1 MRGWRGGPLA
11 LLLVLVLV
19 VAAAGPLEAQG
30 SGAVEVITLGTG
42 GPNPLP
48 DHQGPATAVS
58 VGDRVFLFDAGTGV
72 ERQLNA
78 AGLPISGP
86 TALFL
91 THLHSDHTLGL
102 ADLILTSWVMRRTR
116 PFPVYGPEGTD
127 AMVRHLMAAYAED
140 IRIRTDGL
148 EHEVRGG
155 QRVGV
160 HRVHPGVVYD
170 SGGVRVSAI
179 PVLHGSWREA
189 YGYLVEAPGR
199 RILISG
205 DTRWSPAL
213 EAAANGVDVLV
224 HEVYP
229 ASRVATEARPGGGDW
244 PAYLRSFHTSDEE
257 LGALAARAHPKL
269 LVLTHIVRMG
279 ATDDEIIA
287 GIRRGG
293 YDGPVRI
300 ANDLDRF

>member
-1 MRGWRGGPLA
+1 MM
-11 LLLVLVLV
+11 LLVQA
-19 VAAAGPLEAQG
+19 VA
-30 SGAVEVITLGTG
+30 VTVITLGTG

-48 DHQGPATAVS
+48 DRQGPATAVT

-72 ERQLNA
+72 ERQMNA

-102 ADLILTSWVMRRTR
+102 ADLVLTSWVMRRVR
-116 PFPVYGPEGTD
+116 PFPVYGPAGTR
-127 AMVRHLMAAYAED
+127 AMVGHLLAAYAED

-155 QRVGV
+155 EQVDV
-160 HRVHPGVVYD
+160 HEIRPGVVFD
-170 SGGVRVSAI
+170 SEGVRISAI
-179 PVLHGSWREA
+179 AVPHGSWAEA
-189 YGYLVEAPGR
+189 YGYLIEAPGR

-205 DTRWSPAL
+205 DTRYSEAL
-213 EAAANGVDVLV
+213 ERAATGVDVLV

-229 ASRVATEARPGGGDW
+229 MSRSAREDRPGGDDW
-244 PAYLRSFHTSDEE
+244 PAYLRSFHTSDED
-257 LGALAARAHPKL
+257 LAGLATRAHPGL
-269 LVLTHIVRMG
+269 LVLTHVVRMG
-279 ATDDEIIA
+279 APDPEVVA

-293 YDGPVRI
+293 YDGPVVV
-300 ANDLDRF
+300 AKDLDRF

>member
-1 MRGWRGGPLA
+1 MSPGRTVRFLLA
-11 LLLVLVLV
+11 LL
-19 VAAAGPLEAQG
+19 AGSAPLFAQAP
-30 SGAVEVITLGTG
+30 AVTVITLGTG

-48 DHQGPATAVS
+48 NRQGPATAVT
-58 VGDRVFLFDAGTGV
+58 VGDRLFLFDAGTGV

-116 PFPVYGPEGTD
+116 PFPIYGPAGTE
-127 AMVRHLMAAYAED
+127 AMVRHLMRAYAED
-140 IRIRTDGL
+140 IEIRTNGL
-148 EHEVRGG
+148 EGEVRGG
-155 QRVGV
+155 QRVTV
-160 HRVHPGVVYD
+160 HRVRPGVVFD
-170 SGGVRVSAI
+170 SGGVKITAI
-179 PVLHGSWREA
+179 PVPHGSWREA

-205 DTRWSPAL
+205 DTRYSEAL
-213 EAAANGVDVLV
+213 ERAAAGVDVLV

-229 ASRVATEARPGGGDW
+229 SRWVAVEDRPGGENW
-244 PAYLRSFHTSDEE
+244 PAYLRSFHTSDDD
-257 LGALAARAHPKL
+257 LGGLAQRAQPKL
-269 LVLTHIVRMG
+269 LVLSHVVRMG
-279 ATDDEIIA
+279 APDAEVVA

-293 YDGPVRI
+293 YTGPLVV
-300 ANDLDRF
+300 AKDLDRF

>member
-1 MRGWRGGPLA
+1 MRRLRRAILTLIAVAGLA
-11 LLLVLVLV
+11 PALGAQTPP
-19 VAAAGPLEAQG
+19 VA
-30 SGAVEVITLGTG
+30 VITLGTG

-48 DHQGPATAVS
+48 TRQGPATAVT
-58 VGDRVFLFDAGTGV
+58 VGERVFLFDAGTGV
-72 ERQLNA
+72 ERQMNA

-116 PFPVYGPEGTD
+116 PFPIYGPAGTD
-127 AMVRHLMAAYAED
+127 AMVRHLLAAYAED

-155 QRVGV
+155 EQVTV
-160 HRVHPGVVYD
+160 HAVRPGVVFD
-170 SGGVRVSAI
+170 SGGVRITAI
-179 PVLHGSWREA
+179 PVPHGSWAEA

-199 RILISG
+199 RIVISG
-205 DTRWSPAL
+205 DTRYSEAL
-213 EAAANGVDVLV
+213 ERAATGVDVLV

-229 ASRVATEARPGGGDW
+229 STRSAREDRPGGDDW
-244 PAYLRSFHTSDEE
+244 PAYLRSFHTSDQD
-257 LGALAARAHPKL
+257 LAGLATRAHPGL
-269 LVLTHIVRMG
+269 LVLTHVVRMG
-279 ATDDEIIA
+279 APDSEVVA

-293 YDGPVRI
+293 YQGPLVV
-300 ANDLDRF
+300 AKDLDRF

>member
-1 MRGWRGGPLA
+1 MM
-11 LLLVLVLV
+11 LLVQA
-19 VAAAGPLEAQG
+19 VA
-30 SGAVEVITLGTG
+30 VTVITLGTG

-48 DHQGPATAVS
+48 NRQGPATAVT
-58 VGDRVFLFDAGTGV
+58 VGERVFLFDAGTGV
-72 ERQLNA
+72 ERQMNA

-116 PFPVYGPEGTD
+116 PFPIYGPAGTG
-127 AMVRHLMAAYAED
+127 AMVRHLMSAYAED

-148 EHEVRGG
+148 EREVRGG
-155 QRVGV
+155 ERVTV
-160 HRVHPGVVYD
+160 HRVRPGVVFD
-170 SGGVRVSAI
+170 SGGVRITAI
-179 PVLHGSWREA
+179 PVPHGSWREA

-205 DTRWSPAL
+205 DTRYSEAL
-213 EAAANGVDVLV
+213 ERAAAGVDVLV

-229 ASRVATEARPGGGDW
+229 SRWVAVEDRPGGDGW
-244 PAYLRSFHTSDEE
+244 PAYLRSFHTSDDD
-257 LGALAARAHPKL
+257 LGGLAQRARPGL
-269 LVLTHIVRMG
+269 LVLSHVVRMG
-279 ATDDEIIA
+279 APDSAVVA

-293 YDGPVRI
+293 YLGPLVV
-300 ANDLDRF
+300 AKDLDRF